1 MMMSG
6 SKLLVQ
12 TSKFLSWILRHQP
25 ESIGLTL
32 DEQGWAKVEDLL
44 HCATQQGIFLSR
56 SLLEEVV
63 QTSDKQRFAFSPDG
77 QRIRANQG
85 HSIAIDLN
93 LPPVEPPEM
102 LYHGTAVQFLDSIR
116 THGLQSGQRQYV
128 HLSSLESTALQVGQ
142 RHGKA
147 IVLRIRAQDMCVQG
161 YRFFCAEN
169 GVWLTAVVPPQFIDG
184 ATLSEE
190 NSS

>member
-1 MMMSG
+1 MTMSG
-6 SKLLVQ
+6 SKRLVE
-12 TSKFLSWILRHQP
+12 TSKFLSRILRHQP

-32 DEQGWAKVEDLL
+32 DEQGWANVEDLL
-44 HCATQQGIFLSR
+44 YCAGQHGLALSR

-63 QTSDKQRFAFSPDG
+63 QTSDKQRFALSPDG

-85 HSIAIDLN
+85 HSLAIDLN
-93 LPPVEPPEM
+93 LPPVEPPET

-116 THGLQSGQRQYV
+116 THGLQNGKRQYV
-128 HLSSLESTALQVGQ
+128 HLSRLESTALQVGQ

-147 IVLRIRAQDMCVQG
+147 IVLRIRAQEMYAQG

-169 GVWLTAVVPPQFIDG
+169 GVWLTAAVPTQFIDG
-184 ATLSEE
+184 ATL
-190 NSS
+190 NPT

>member
-1 MMMSG
+1 MMSG
-6 SKLLVQ
+6 SKGLVE
-12 TSKFLSWILRHQP
+12 TSKFLSRILRHQP

-44 HCATQQGIFLSR
+44 HCASQQGLDLSR

-63 QTSDKQRFAFSPDG
+63 HSSDKQRFAFSLDG
-77 QRIRANQG
+77 QWIRANQG

-93 LPPVEPPEM
+93 LPPLEPPET

-116 THGLQSGQRQYV
+116 SQGVQSGKRQYV
-128 HLSSLESTALQVGQ
+128 HLSPLESTALQVGQ

-147 IVLRIRAQDMCVQG
+147 IVLSIRAQEMYTQG

-169 GVWLTAVVPPQFIDG
+169 GVWLTAAVPPQFIDW
-184 ATLSEE
+184 
-190 NSS
+190 